1 MANGPGLH
9 PHPYTGYQCNPD
21 QKGKIPGWKSQGKEK
36 NAKRDFPGFDEETEH
51 PGMLSGKPGLHLTL
65 WVESDLSGSI
75 LHWLLDYI

>member
-1 MANGPGLH
+1 MANGSRLH
-9 PHPYTGYQCNPD
+9 AHPDAGDKGNPD
-21 QKGKIPGWKSQGKEK
+21 QEGKVPGRESQGKEK
-36 NAKRDFPGFDEETEH
+36 DAKRDFPGFDEETEH